1 MCSELL
7 RCCSTCTLT
16 LPHRLLCVPCV
27 RASQTVN
34 TAGKIIAWTILRPF
48 DKANEL
54 KAGDSTLTLYSP
66 RTKPSIAHMTKKFT
80 LPGAK
85 LVVHIDTDD
94 DEEKEEEP
102 ENVETPVPTVVEE
115 VVEADTAADPHF
127 DDNHYPV
134 GASIAKY
141 KAK

>member
-94 DEEKEEEP
+94 DEEKDDKNGDEDEKNGDEEEDEGEAVVSSVFCLLTSDLVFFV
-102 ENVETPVPTVVEE
+102 ENYFFV
-115 VVEADTAADPHF
+115 
-127 DDNHYPV
+127 
-134 GASIAKY
+134 
-141 KAK
+141 